1 MIIKNLV
8 RLKEVST
15 LSTSCYSLDF
25 DGVNEYIDCTNN
37 SIFDIDGVDSFSF
50 SGWIKKTGATFFPVF
65 AKLSYPNAATIDGY
79 RCYIHP
85 TTNILTVNLYGSSG
99 SNIRVHTINPLSSNV
114 WLHLSVTYDG
124 SETAAGVKIF
134 VNGILVSI
142 GISVDTFV
150 GTMINT
156 EPLTLGG
163 QPTPTN
169 PLYALGNYA
178 QARMWNTELSPIEVL
193 TEYNNGLNSASVQTG
208 NLILNT
214 DISRSTFNGL
224 EWDIPD
230 LTGITSGYQTVLM
243 EVGDRVLDC
252 P

>member
-8 RLKEVST
+8 RLKEVGT
-15 LSTSCYSLDF
+15 ITTKCYSLEF
-25 DGVNEYIDCTNN
+25 DGVGEYIDCTNN
-37 SIFDIDGVDSFSF
+37 VAFDIDGIDSFSF
-50 SGWIKKTGATFFPVF
+50 SGWIKKTGATYFPVF
-65 AKLSYPNAATIDGY
+65 VKLYYPNVSTQDGY

-85 TTNILTVNLYGSSG
+85 TTNILTVNLYGSGG
-99 SNIRVHTINPLSSNV
+99 SNITVYAINPLSSNV

-124 SETAAGVKIF
+124 SETAAGVKIY
-134 VNGILVSI
+134 VNGILVSMVI
-142 GISVDTFV
+142 AVDTFV

-156 EPLTLGG
+156 VPLTLGG
-163 QPTPTN
+163 QPTLNN
-169 PLYALGNYA
+169 PLYGLGNYA
-178 QARMWNTELSPIEVL
+178 QARMWNVELSPTEVL
-193 TEYNNGLNSASVQTG
+193 DEFNNKNNSASIQTG

-214 DISRSTFNGL
+214 GISHSTFNGL

-230 LTGITSGYQTVLM
+230 LTGITAGYQTVLM